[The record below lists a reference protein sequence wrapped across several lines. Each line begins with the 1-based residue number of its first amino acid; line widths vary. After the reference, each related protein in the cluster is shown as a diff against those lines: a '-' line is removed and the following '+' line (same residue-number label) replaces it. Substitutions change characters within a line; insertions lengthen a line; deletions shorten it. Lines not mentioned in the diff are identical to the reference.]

1 MPAPAEAAWDGLP
14 PGHGFTCVFDL
25 DKGWKGD
32 IKIQRGERCRVM
44 QLDIIPSLTTSSYLC
59 SVRRKEGETRL
70 TWSEA

>member
-44 QLDIIPSLTTSSYLC
+44 QLDNPKPNYVILFVFSE
-59 SVRRKEGETRL
+59 KEGG
-70 TWSEA
+70 